1 MKKKQTIAILLS
13 VLLLTSVT
21 LPGTWANEDP
31 IDSENAE
38 TTPTPEEPDTDT
50 EAETEEEPE
59 SESESETEEEPES
72 ETETETEPES
82 ETEPETEEPE
92 TEPETT
98 ETEPETTEPETEENP
113 LYTSF
118 NLLMEDESMDSKAK
132 WDELR
137 TLFAL
142 DDDMDVLTILNAIAQ
157 KLELRPDEFVKF
169 FEQFRTIIETILD
182 EIKDAVMSPDGIPA
196 LVEALMATDV
206 LTEFESIVDNYL
218 TENDLDVI
226 FFEDPAEF
234 DKVNDYYYYLEN
246 GEYPNHDP
254 IVYDAY
260 GNLIS
265 GDDGSL
271 NENDTDFGEEDM

>member
-38 TTPTPEEPDTDT
+38 SAPTPEET
-50 EAETEEEPE
+50 EAESEEEPK
-59 SESESETEEEPES
+59 SESESETEKEPES
-72 ETETETEPES
+72 ETETQ
-82 ETEPETEEPE
+82 EPETEAEPETEKPE

-98 ETEPETTEPETEENP
+98 EPLPETEPETTEPAPDAEENP

-142 DDDMDVLTILNAIAQ
+142 DDDMDVLTILNTIAQ
-157 KLELRPDEFVKF
+157 KLELQLTDIPQFI
-169 FEQFRTIIETILD
+169 EQFRTIIETILD
-182 EIKDAVMSPDGIPA
+182 EIKDVVADGDLQEKAQLLYEKIMSCTLIEDIWVAIESADPAVVEVMSEEQIDDIEAHVEENEPEPLPEIVIEESEPPVPSEIYTPTVNFA
-196 LVEALMATDV
+196 NVAPLVG
-206 LTEFESIVDNYL
+206 
-218 TENDLDVI
+218 
-226 FFEDPAEF
+226 AE
-234 DKVNDYYYYLEN
+234 
-246 GEYPNHDP
+246 
-254 IVYDAY
+254 
-260 GNLIS
+260 
-265 GDDGSL
+265 
-271 NENDTDFGEEDM
+271 

>member
-38 TTPTPEEPDTDT
+38 SAPTPEET
-50 EAETEEEPE
+50 EAESEEEPK
-59 SESESETEEEPES
+59 SESESETEKEPES
-72 ETETETEPES
+72 ETETQ
-82 ETEPETEEPE
+82 EPETEAKPETEKPE

-98 ETEPETTEPETEENP
+98 ESEPETTAPEPEENP

-118 NLLMEDESMDSKAK
+118 NLLMEDESKNSKAK

-142 DDDMDVLTILNAIAQ
+142 DDDMDVLTILNTIAQ
-157 KLELRPDEFVKF
+157 KLELQLTDIPQFI
-169 FEQFRTIIETILD
+169 EQFRTIIETILD
-182 EIKDAVMSPDGIPA
+182 EIKDVVMSPDGIPA

-271 NENDTDFGEEDM
+271 DEDNTDFGANEPQ

>member
-38 TTPTPEEPDTDT
+38 TTPTPEDTDTDT

-59 SESESETEEEPES
+59 SESETETEEEPES
-72 ETETETEPES
+72 ETETQEP

-98 ETEPETTEPETEENP
+98 ETEPETTAPEPEENP

-142 DDDMDVLTILNAIAQ
+142 DDDMDVLTILNTIAQ
-157 KLELRPDEFVKF
+157 KLELQPDEFVKF

-182 EIKDAVMSPDGIPA
+182 EIQNVVTDGDLQEKAQLLYEKIMSCTLIEDIWVAIESADPAVVEVMSEEQIDDIEAHVEENEPEPLPEIVIEESEPPVPSEIYTPTVNFA
-196 LVEALMATDV
+196 NVAPLVG
-206 LTEFESIVDNYL
+206 
-218 TENDLDVI
+218 
-226 FFEDPAEF
+226 AE
-234 DKVNDYYYYLEN
+234 
-246 GEYPNHDP
+246 
-254 IVYDAY
+254 
-260 GNLIS
+260 
-265 GDDGSL
+265 
-271 NENDTDFGEEDM
+271 

>member
-38 TTPTPEEPDTDT
+38 SAPTSEENK
-50 EAETEEEPE
+50 AESEEEPE
-59 SESESETEEEPES
+59 SESESETEKEPES
-72 ETETETEPES
+72 ETETQEPETEAEL
-82 ETEPETEEPE
+82 ETEEPE

-98 ETEPETTEPETEENP
+98 EPLPETEPETVENP

-118 NLLMEDESMDSKAK
+118 NLLMEDESKDSKAK
-132 WDELR
+132 WDKLR

-142 DDDMDVLTILNAIAQ
+142 DDDMDVLTILNTIAQ
-157 KLELRPDEFVKF
+157 KLELQLTDIPQFI
-169 FEQFRTIIETILD
+169 EQFRTIIETILD
-182 EIKDAVMSPDGIPA
+182 EIKDVVMSPDGIPA

-271 NENDTDFGEEDM
+271 DEDNTDFGANEPQ

>member
-38 TTPTPEEPDTDT
+38 TTPTPEDTDTDT

-59 SESESETEEEPES
+59 SESETETEEEPES
-72 ETETETEPES
+72 ETETQEP

-98 ETEPETTEPETEENP
+98 ETEPETTAPEPEENP

-142 DDDMDVLTILNAIAQ
+142 DDDMDVLTILNTIAQ
-157 KLELRPDEFVKF
+157 KLELQPDEFVKF

-182 EIKDAVMSPDGIPA
+182 EIQNAVMSPDGIPA

-246 GEYPNHDP
+246 GEYPNHA
-254 IVYDAY
+254 IKVYDEY
-260 GNLIS
+260 GYRIY
-265 GDDGSL
+265 
-271 NENDTDFGEEDM
+271 ENDSDYNEDEPQ

>member
-38 TTPTPEEPDTDT
+38 TTPTPEDTDTDT

-59 SESESETEEEPES
+59 SESETETEEEPES
-72 ETETETEPES
+72 ETETQEP
-82 ETEPETEEPE
+82 ETEPETKEPE

-98 ETEPETTEPETEENP
+98 ETEPLPETEPEPEENP

-142 DDDMDVLTILNAIAQ
+142 DDDMDVLTILNTIAQ
-157 KLELRPDEFVKF
+157 KLELQLTDIPQFI
-169 FEQFRTIIETILD
+169 EQFRTIIETILD
-182 EIKDAVMSPDGIPA
+182 EIKNAVMSPDGIPA

-246 GEYPNHDP
+246 GEYPNHA
-254 IVYDAY
+254 IKVYDEY
-260 GNLIS
+260 GYRIY
-265 GDDGSL
+265 
-271 NENDTDFGEEDM
+271 ENDSDYNEDEPQ

>member
-38 TTPTPEEPDTDT
+38 TTPTPEDTDTDT
-50 EAETEEEPE
+50 EAESEEEPE

-72 ETETETEPES
+72 ESETQEPEPEP

-98 ETEPETTEPETEENP
+98 ETEPETTAPEPEENP

-142 DDDMDVLTILNAIAQ
+142 DDDMDVLTILNTIAQ
-157 KLELRPDEFVKF
+157 KLELQPDEFVKF

-182 EIKDAVMSPDGIPA
+182 EIQNVVTDGDLQEKAQLLYEKIMSCTLIEDIWVAIESADPAVVEVMSEEQIDDIEAHVEENEPEPLPEIVIEESEPPVPSEIYTPTVNFA
-196 LVEALMATDV
+196 NVAPLVG
-206 LTEFESIVDNYL
+206 
-218 TENDLDVI
+218 
-226 FFEDPAEF
+226 AE
-234 DKVNDYYYYLEN
+234 
-246 GEYPNHDP
+246 
-254 IVYDAY
+254 
-260 GNLIS
+260 
-265 GDDGSL
+265 
-271 NENDTDFGEEDM
+271 

>member
-38 TTPTPEEPDTDT
+38 TTPTPEDTDTDT
-50 EAETEEEPE
+50 EAESEEEPE

-72 ETETETEPES
+72 ESETQEPEPEP

-98 ETEPETTEPETEENP
+98 ESETEPETEENP

-118 NLLMEDESMDSKAK
+118 NLLMEDESKDSKAK

-142 DDDMDVLTILNAIAQ
+142 DDDMDVLTILNTIAQ
-157 KLELRPDEFVKF
+157 KLELQLTDIPQFI
-169 FEQFRTIIETILD
+169 EQFRTIIETILD

-271 NENDTDFGEEDM
+271 NENDTDFGEDKPQ